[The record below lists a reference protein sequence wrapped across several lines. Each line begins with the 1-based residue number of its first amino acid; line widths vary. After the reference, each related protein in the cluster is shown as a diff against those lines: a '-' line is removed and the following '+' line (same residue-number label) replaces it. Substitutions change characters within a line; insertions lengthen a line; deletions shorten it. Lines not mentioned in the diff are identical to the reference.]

1 MHRLGAGEVWGW
13 IQGDLN
19 REDCWCWHKRSA
31 VAGGYRIRGFNFLV
45 LRVSNRSVT
54 YGFLIYLFDC
64 DPNVE
69 NASFAFRDGGSLAY
83 MVCLNVNRLKHVL
96 L

>member
-1 MHRLGAGEVWGW
+1 
-13 IQGDLN
+13 
-19 REDCWCWHKRSA
+19 
-31 VAGGYRIRGFNFLV
+31 
-45 LRVSNRSVT
+45 VSNRSVT